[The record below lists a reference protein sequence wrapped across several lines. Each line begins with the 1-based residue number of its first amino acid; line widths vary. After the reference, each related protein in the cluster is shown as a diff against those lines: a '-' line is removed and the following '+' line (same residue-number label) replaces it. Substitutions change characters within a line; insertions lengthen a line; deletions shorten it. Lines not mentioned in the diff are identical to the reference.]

1 MTLFRIISLLVTVT
15 LLSAIAY
22 DLRRRRKSWRDVR
35 LFLRGQ
41 FRNAVH
47 VWQEGKNV
55 VRGGKLDNLRRIVY
69 GLSALLFVLLAV
81 TGFAPVLLFG
91 EHLRGA
97 LLIIHVTIAPLFALS
112 LSALALLWA
121 HRLRFEE
128 PDWRFVLGLGR
139 RKPPETALLV
149 RLALKVGFW
158 LALCFS
164 LPLMLTII
172 LGLFPLFGTEGEAFL
187 TRMHGYSALL
197 LMFVALIE
205 IHLTIAYV
213 QHSTDHP
220 VKEVET

>member
-1 MTLFRIISLLVTVT
+1 MMTLFRIVSGLVTVT

-22 DLRRRRKSWRDVR
+22 DLRRRRKSWIEVR
-35 LFLRGQ
+35 QFLRGQ
-41 FRNAVH
+41 FKKALHGR
-47 VWQEGKNV
+47 QE
-55 VRGGKLDNLRRIVY
+55 RRLDYLRRIVY
-69 GLSALLFVLLAV
+69 GMSAIFFVLLGV

-91 EHLRGA
+91 DHLSGV

-139 RKPPETALLV
+139 RKPPEAALLV

-172 LGLFPLFGTEGEAFL
+172 LGLFPLFGTEGETAL
-187 TRMHGYSALL
+187 TRLHGYSALL
-197 LMFVALIE
+197 LMTVALIE